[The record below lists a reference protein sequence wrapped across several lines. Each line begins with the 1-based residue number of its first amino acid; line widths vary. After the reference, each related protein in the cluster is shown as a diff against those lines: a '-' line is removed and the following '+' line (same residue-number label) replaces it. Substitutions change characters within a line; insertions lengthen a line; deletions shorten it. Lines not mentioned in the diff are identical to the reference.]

1 MTKIIIIADFQG
13 PGSKPRR
20 VFCSRLVNYLA
31 EKGIT
36 FHILDMT
43 PIKERLPFPRSSN
56 HTYIGS
62 KFFPTRKMPLFD
74 QNKNRFLWDNSNF
87 IDILKIFIGISIAAK
102 NFYNITSKE
111 KTKLII
117 QFNSTTTANRVI
129 SNLAKIQH
137 IPLLH
142 AQPGILPFTISFD
155 TQGVSA
161 LSWPV
166 NQHLSFKQLPIN
178 EEDKEI
184 TIKYLRFLK
193 SKMQINNQQ
202 VSEEIEDI
210 KAKYSN
216 HNKRVILLVGSGEYG
231 NGIWPRWYP
240 ESFSYSPFFKND
252 LEVMPLLL
260 KLAVKNNW
268 LIIYKPHP
276 LNPKRKIKRHSNL
289 IIIKNDNKE
298 AIHSCISIADVVVTL
313 VSSASGLALMH
324 DKPVVLLGRNGLS
337 NMGTLYE
344 LKKKNEMEDLIKTAL
359 NKGISNEMLKNWHDY
374 CSRTI
379 KYYDFAETEE
389 SEKYIGRSIEE
400 AGEFILKTIHNN
412 N

>member
-13 PGSKPRR
+13 PGAHPRK

-31 EKGIT
+31 KKGIT
-36 FHILDMT
+36 FYILDMT
-43 PIKERLPFPRSSN
+43 PVKEKFSLPTNSN

-62 KFFPTRKMPLFD
+62 NFFPTRKMPFFD
-74 QNKNRFLWDNSNF
+74 QNKNKFLWVDSNL
-87 IDILKIFIGISIAAK
+87 IDLLKIFIGIGIAAK
-102 NFYNITSKE
+102 NFYNLISKE
-111 KTKLII
+111 KIKLII
-117 QFNSTTTANRVI
+117 QFNSTTTANRII
-129 SNLAKIQH
+129 SNLAKFQH
-137 IPLLH
+137 IPQLY

-155 TQGVSA
+155 TQGVLA

-166 NQHLSFKQLPIN
+166 NHNASFRQLPLN

-184 TIKYLRFLK
+184 ALKYLQFLK
-193 SKMQINNQQ
+193 SKIQINNQQ
-202 VSEEIEDI
+202 VSEETEGI
-210 KAKYSN
+210 KAKFSN

-252 LEVMPLLL
+252 LEVIPLLL
-260 KLAVKNNW
+260 NLAIKNNW
-268 LIIYKPHP
+268 YIIYKPHP
-276 LNPKRKIKRHSNL
+276 LNPKRKIKKHPNL
-289 IIIKNDNKE
+289 IIIKNEDKE
-298 AIHSCISIADVVVTL
+298 AIHSYISIADIVVTL

-324 DKPVVLLGRNGLS
+324 NKPVVLLGRNGLS

-344 LKKKNEMEDLIKTAL
+344 LKKKSEMEDLIKTAL
-359 NKGISNEMLKNWHDY
+359 KKGLSNEMLKNWHDY

-389 SEKYIGRSIEE
+389 SEKYIGRGIEE
-400 AGEFILKTIHNN
+400 VGEFILKTIHKN
-412 N
+412 